1 MLLALIGDC
10 HIDQSNGSI
19 HYQNNFKKFC
29 DNVLLPTLKSKNIKT
44 VLQTG
49 DLFHNRKTV
58 NTKSLDSSKE
68 CFFDKLQQNKIDL
81 HLIIGNHDIHY
92 KESLLINT
100 PELVLA
106 EYQNITIYKN
116 PTTVNFNG
124 VTIDFLS
131 WICDENRQKT
141 LEYINKSKS
150 DYCFAHLELVGFKM
164 SKTYVAEHGDDPNIF
179 SRYTQVWSGH
189 YHQKSLNGNVLYLGN
204 PTQDTWECVDEV
216 KGFHI
221 FDTETREMEFIENP
235 YNLFERIEYDNTSSL
250 QSKNITEK
258 YVKLIINQCD
268 DNKKLEKYIAELW
281 AQNPHDIKVIDNI
294 IANDKVNS
302 DITLEELDSGS
313 FKLVPF
319 LTGYTIKNSP
329 DLTVNQQEL
338 VDATYMK
345 VFNMNKDTN

>member
-1 MLLALIGDC
+1 MLIALIGDM
-10 HIDQSNGSI
+10 HFNIRSGSKV
-19 HYQNNFKKFC
+19 YQKNIKQFC
-29 DNVLLPTLKSKNIKT
+29 ENVLFPTLKSKNITT
-44 VLQTG
+44 VFQTG
-49 DLFHNRKTV
+49 DIFDSRTTTNSEGLYNS
-58 NTKSLDSSKE
+58 KS
-68 CFFDKLQQNKIDL
+68 CFFNKLQESNIKL
-81 HLIIGNHDIHY
+81 HLILGNHDLFY
-92 KESLLINT
+92 KESLAINT
-100 PELVLA
+100 PELVLS
-106 EYQNITIYKN
+106 EYRNITIHKN
-116 PTTVNFNG
+116 PTTVNFDG
-124 VTIDFLS
+124 VTVDFLS

-179 SRYTQVWSGH
+179 SRYKQVWSGH
-189 YHQKSLNGNVLYLGN
+189 YHQASLNGNIFYLGN

-235 YNLFERIEYDNTSSL
+235 YNLFERIEYDNTPTIH
-250 QSKNITEK
+250 SKNITEK

-281 AQNPHDIKVIDNI
+281 LQTPYDIKVIDNVV
-294 IANDKVNS
+294 ANDKVNS

-319 LTGYTIKNSP
+319 LTDYTIKNSP

-338 VDATYMK
+338 VDTTYMK
-345 VFNMNKDTN
+345 LFNMNKDTN